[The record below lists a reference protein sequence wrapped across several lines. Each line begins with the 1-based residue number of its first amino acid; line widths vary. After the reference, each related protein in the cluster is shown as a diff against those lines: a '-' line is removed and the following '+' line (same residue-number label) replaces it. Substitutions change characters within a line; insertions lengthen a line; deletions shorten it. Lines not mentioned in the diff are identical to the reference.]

1 MIISETLSSLLQSQ
15 VSNEMRNRLAYK
27 AMSSWANVCGLKRIA
42 KYFDDQ
48 AEDELGH
55 HNKLLSYLAE
65 ANVQI
70 QIPPIP
76 ATATYQDCESIAKA
90 YLEIEAGTTDEID
103 AMWDVA
109 VSDKDWGTQDFLQG
123 LSREQVSEMSEAE
136 RFANL
141 VMMAN
146 GDLIKLDLMFS

>member
-1 MIISETLSSLLQSQ
+1 MIISDKLSSLLQTQ

-27 AMSSWANVCGLKRIA
+27 AMSSWAHIRGLKGIA
-42 KYFDDQ
+42 KYFEDQ

-55 HNKLLSYLAE
+55 HNKFLSYLAE

-70 QIPPIP
+70 QLPPIP
-76 ATATYQDCESIAKA
+76 VTESYMDCESIARA
-90 YLEIEAGTTDEID
+90 YTEIEARTTDEID
-103 AMWDVA
+103 AMWEVA
-109 VSDKDWGTQDFLQG
+109 ISDKDYGTQDFLQWF
-123 LSREQVSEMSEAE
+123 SREQVSEMAEAE
-136 RFANL
+136 RFVNL